1 MHAVGVVIG
10 AWLVVNASLAVA
22 LLTFAPETEAARRR
36 QLPDPLKSDSA
47 NAWLN
52 GELGQKE

>member
-10 AWLVVNASLAVA
+10 AWFVVNASLAVA
-22 LLTFAPETEAARRR
+22 LLTFAPETEAARRK
-36 QLPDPLKSDSA
+36 LPDPLKSSSA

>member
-22 LLTFAPETEAARRR
+22 LLTFAPETEAARR
-36 QLPDPLKSDSA
+36 QLPDPLKSGSA

>member
-22 LLTFAPETEAARRR
+22 LLTFAPETEAARR
-36 QLPDPLKSDSA
+36 QLPDPRKSGSA